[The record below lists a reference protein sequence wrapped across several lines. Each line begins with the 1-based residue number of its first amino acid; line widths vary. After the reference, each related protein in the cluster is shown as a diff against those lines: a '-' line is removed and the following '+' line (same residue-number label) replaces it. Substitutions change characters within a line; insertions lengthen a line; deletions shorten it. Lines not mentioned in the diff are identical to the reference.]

1 MANNPSSSAAAKSVA
16 KRKRVGAALASPF
29 RKLGSRLRPLR
40 ASKKPLGS
48 VPAASAPPS
57 KSPLIRPRPD
67 SSPRRQGKAVVSGGR
82 HG

>member
-40 ASKKPLGS
+40 ASKKPLGFM
-48 VPAASAPPS
+48 PAASAPPS
-57 KSPLIRPRPD
+57 EKPADPP
-67 SSPRRQGKAVVSGGR
+67 AA
-82 HG
+82 